1 MLQSVTK
8 CYKVKQLKRKGNFM
22 QAKEFL
28 NKIRYIDMMIDCECE
43 QMQELQN
50 RILSIGSPLGDKVQ
64 ASLDPD
70 KLTIPISKIIELE
83 NEINKD
89 IDTLVDLKREAKQ
102 LIEKLDDNV
111 EKLIL
116 YKRYF
121 ENKTFEQ
128 ISVELNYS
136 WRHIHRLH
144 SSALQNFAKIYN
156 RS

>member
-1 MLQSVTK
+1 
-8 CYKVKQLKRKGNFM
+8 M

-28 NKIRYIDMMIDCECE
+28 NKIRYIDMTIDCKCE
-43 QMQELQN
+43 LIQELRS
-50 RILSIGSPLGDKVQ
+50 RIVSIGSPNLGDKVQ
-64 ASLDPD
+64 SSLDPD
-70 KLTIPISKIIELE
+70 KFTNTISKIIELE
-83 NEINKD
+83 NEINAD
-89 IDTLVDLKREAKQ
+89 IDTLVDLKREARQ

-156 RS
+156 KS

>member
-1 MLQSVTK
+1 
-8 CYKVKQLKRKGNFM
+8 M

-28 NKIRYIDMMIDCECE
+28 NKIRYIDMTIDCKCE
-43 QMQELQN
+43 LIQELRS
-50 RILSIGSPLGDKVQ
+50 RIVSIGSPNLGDKVQ
-64 ASLDPD
+64 SSLDPD
-70 KLTIPISKIIELE
+70 KFTNTISKIIELE
-83 NEINKD
+83 NEINTD
-89 IDTLVDLKREAKQ
+89 IDTLVDLKREARQ

-156 RS
+156 KS